1 MTKVEFFKKIYSKE
15 YLVLIGIGFLPL
27 LWKILEISFL
37 ASFENALKILGQI
50 TLIGIIFKIFE
61 ESILNP
67 LYKILS
73 KNNIDNDGKKNN
85 IIAKFLIVYSVATV
99 MFTSLLLVLNGS
111 ILTVSKVPDYIFN
124 ETMNFFKIYII
135 ACGFNAIS
143 KYLYTCSVI
152 SKETKKL
159 AIYLAIKS
167 VATTL
172 LFIILVPKF
181 AVGLGVNGIAITEA
195 IINFITIVYLLIPLL
210 KSKKESANL
219 NLKEYFKLFGFS
231 LMETLIRN
239 AVYYFV
245 ILVFLNI
252 LDNQDLYFVANDY
265 IWSVMLIPV
274 IAQSGIIKQE
284 VSNGNSNIKPYFINS
299 VILMAFMMVV
309 LPVSLLVFKYIYNL
323 PNTMEYFMVLLK
335 LFPCYLIFVIDSCIE
350 PYFISTGKLHHIL
363 IQSIITNI
371 LVYCT
376 ALILYLFGVWTITI
390 DAIILLFNLGVIV
403 SSIYTISIYFYEKR
417 KEKNKPIDNATM

>member
-1 MTKVEFFKKIYSKE
+1 MTKVNFFKKIYNKE
-15 YLVLIGIGFLPL
+15 YLILIGVGFLPL
-27 LWKILEISFL
+27 LWKILEFAFL
-37 ASFENALKILGQI
+37 SGFENALKILGQI
-50 TLIGIIFKIFE
+50 TLIGIIFKVFE

-73 KNNIDNDGKKNN
+73 KNNIENGNEKNY
-85 IIAKFLIVYSVATV
+85 IISRFLIFYTIATIL
-99 MFTSLLLVLNGS
+99 FTALLLILNNS
-111 ILTVSKVPDYIFN
+111 ILKVSKVPNYIFN
-124 ETMNFFKIYII
+124 STMEFFKIYIV
-135 ACGFNAIS
+135 ACGFNTIS

-159 AIYLAIKS
+159 AVYLAIKS
-167 VATTL
+167 VITTI
-172 LFIILVPKF
+172 LFIVLVPKF
-181 AVGLGVNGIAITEA
+181 TLGLGVNGIAITEL
-195 IINFITIVYLLIPLL
+195 IINIIAISYLIIPLL
-210 KSKKESANL
+210 KAKKTKQQL
-219 NLKEYFKLFGFS
+219 NTKEYLKLFLFS

-274 IAQSGIIKQE
+274 VAQSGIIKQE
-284 VSNGNSNIKPYFINS
+284 VSNGNNNLKLYFINS
-299 VILMAFMMVV
+299 FILMAFMMVM
-309 LPVSLLVFKYIYNL
+309 LPVSLLVFKFIYNL
-323 PNTMEYFMVLLK
+323 PNTMDYFMVLLK

-350 PYFISTGKLHHIL
+350 SYFVSTGKLHHIL
-363 IQSIITNI
+363 IQSILTNI

-376 ALILYLFGVWTITI
+376 ALILYLLGVWTITLNS
-390 DAIILLFNLGVIV
+390 IILLFNLGVII
-403 SSIYTISIYFYEKR
+403 SSVYTISIYFYEKR